1 MCGIVGVYKKKSND
15 AVQEVLAGLKKLE
28 YRGYDSAGVAVI
40 GEQGFI
46 SEKALGKIDVLQ
58 SKIQPTKMSGHI
70 CIGHTRWATHGSPS
84 LKNAH
89 PIITKYVAVVHNGII
104 ENYDELKQSANLQ
117 QKTDTDTEI
126 ICRLLDQEYE
136 KTNSIKQSVFNVVNK
151 LRGAFAL
158 LIIFKNQPNTLVGVK
173 YNVPL
178 VFGLSRNEFCVS
190 SDTMAFPE
198 ACNGLIYLDDGDIV
212 IIENNEYVFYNQ
224 NKIINKEVQKYSS
237 NALIFDKCGYK
248 HFMLKEMFEQPAVI
262 ANTIST
268 YIHAP
273 AHNIC
278 MLSKYKHILIIA
290 CGSSLY
296 AAMVAKYWFEE
307 YIAVHT
313 DIEIASEFTYRK
325 PVISDGTLVIAVSQ
339 SGETADTINAIRY
352 LKGRGS
358 TILALVNVKDST
370 ISRMADY
377 TLMTVAGPEIGVA
390 STKAFTAQLALLI
403 ILVIWSIKDQELKH
417 LLITELE
424 KVPGLL
430 KQMLE
435 RKDMIQTF
443 AEEFFVHCENTLFIA
458 RGSLYPIALEG
469 ALKLKE
475 ISYIH
480 AEGYAAGELKHGPIA
495 LIDEKMPVV
504 VLANSQDQIFEKLH
518 SNVENVL
525 SRKGH
530 VFILTDVEHYSKG
543 DNIHAL
549 IMPKISV
556 FTAPLVYIVPLQLL
570 AYYTAYEKGT
580 DIDQPRNLAKSV
592 TVE

>member
-1 MCGIVGVYKKKSND
+1 MCGIVGIYQKESND
-15 AVQEVLAGLKKLE
+15 AVQGVLAGLKKLE

-40 GEQGFI
+40 GEQGFV

-58 SKIQPTKMSGHI
+58 NKIKPTTMSGHI
-70 CIGHTRWATHGSPS
+70 CIGHTRWATHGLPS

-117 QKTDTDTEI
+117 QETDTDTEI

-136 KTNSIKQSVFNVVNK
+136 KTNSVKQSVFNVVSK
-151 LRGAFAL
+151 LKGAFAL
-158 LIIFKNQPNTLVGVK
+158 LIIFKDHPNTMVGVK

-178 VFGLSRNEFCVS
+178 VFGVSNNEFCIS
-190 SDTMAFPE
+190 SDTMAFPDT
-198 ACNGLIYLDDGDIV
+198 CHGLIYLDDGDIV

-224 NKIINKEVQKYSS
+224 HKIINKEVQKYSS

-248 HFMLKEMFEQPAVI
+248 HFMLKEMFEQPSVI

-273 AHNIC
+273 NSVD

-296 AAMVAKYWFEE
+296 AAMVAKYWFEG
-307 YIAVHT
+307 YLAVHT

-339 SGETADTINAIRY
+339 SGETADTINAIKY
-352 LKGRGS
+352 VKNMGAK
-358 TILALVNVKDST
+358 ILALVNVKDST

-377 TLMTVAGPEIGVA
+377 ILMTVAGPEIGVA
-390 STKAFTAQLALLI
+390 STKAFTAQLALLA
-403 ILVIWSIKDQELKH
+403 ILVIGAIKDQELKH

-424 KVPGLL
+424 QVPGLL
-430 KQMLE
+430 KQILE
-435 RKDMIQTF
+435 QKDIIRTF
-443 AEEFFVHCENTLFIA
+443 AEEFFVHCQNTLFIA

-504 VLANSQDQIFEKLH
+504 VLANSQDQIFEKLN

-525 SRKGH
+525 SRKGQ
-530 VFILTDVEHYSKG
+530 VFILTDSEHYSKG

-549 IMPKISV
+549 IMPKVSV
-556 FTAPLVYIVPLQLL
+556 FIAPLVYVVPLQLL